1 MNDGAEVAAGVAS
14 VPWPHRADGSGPGL
28 PLSRKVVLTW
38 DYGITWPHVGPCPAL
53 VGMKALAACRL
64 EHILN
69 STEPAAYP
77 IRIRVAGRFVQA
89 DVPVIGCIRF
99 RTVTSWRTM
108 EREASTKGTAAPEFS
123 GAETCGGVMVR
134 GPASGNGERSGVY
147 YSESADLAPPRP
159 QARALYGD
167 RARYGDEARYGDQ
180 GWYGDED
187 QYGETAPYSEMNLGD
202 AGLQP
207 DGSVAASMGAGSLAA
222 ASPGWRGG
230 GGRWLLWPL
239 RIVLW
244 AALLV
249 IVFRGLTAIVFSHSQ
264 APAGGSATGSPAA
277 GTAAAGQFPVALAE
291 AYAAEFGRVYFGFSP
306 QSLLQREQALAAF
319 VPPSVSAADPNL
331 GWNGAGQVDL
341 QSLQVAGIKVQDSQ
355 HAVVTLLALISG
367 QLTELGVP
375 VAAAG
380 GGLVVTGEPAWLPAP
395 GKIVPPATAAP
406 RGSDPVAQSQLM
418 NELPAFFQAYA
429 SGDGAALGRFLA
441 PGTSL
446 AGLGGGVT
454 FDSISAL
461 HVPSGGGRTRQ
472 ITVTVIWQLPEQPQP
487 ATGNLGMASKLEM
500 TYGMSVVDL
509 QSGKWY
515 VKEIGASTEAV
526 GAR

>member
-1 MNDGAEVAAGVAS
+1 M
-14 VPWPHRADGSGPGL
+14 
-28 PLSRKVVLTW
+28 
-38 DYGITWPHVGPCPAL
+38 
-53 VGMKALAACRL
+53 
-64 EHILN
+64 
-69 STEPAAYP
+69 
-77 IRIRVAGRFVQA
+77 IRIRVAGRFVRA
-89 DVPVIGCIRF
+89 DVPVFGCIRF

-108 EREASTKGTAAPEFS
+108 EREASTKGTAAPGFP

-147 YSESADLAPPRP
+147 YPVSADLDPSRP
-159 QARALYGD
+159 QARALYSD
-167 RARYGDEARYGDQ
+167 QARYGDEAQYGDRD
-180 GWYGDED
+180 WSREAAP
-187 QYGETAPYSEMNLGD
+187 YGETDSFL
-202 AGLQP
+202 AGIQA
-207 DGSVAASMGAGSLAA
+207 DGMVAAGSVAA

-249 IVFRGLTAIVFSHSQ
+249 IAFRGLTAIVFNHT
-264 APAGGSATGSPAA
+264 SAPAA
-277 GTAAAGQFPVALAE
+277 GPVPGSTAAGNAAAGQFPVAAAE

-306 QSLLQREQALAAF
+306 QSQVQREQALAAF

-331 GWNGAGQVDL
+331 GWNGVGQVDL
-341 QSLQVAGIKVQDSQ
+341 QALQVAGIKVQDPQ
-355 HAVVTLLALISG
+355 HAVVTLLALIGG

-375 VAAAG
+375 VASSG

-395 GKIVPPATAAP
+395 GKILPPATATP
-406 RGSDPVAQSQLM
+406 GGSDQVAQSQLM

-429 SGDGAALGRFLA
+429 SGDSAALGRFLA
-441 PGTSL
+441 PGTTL

-454 FDSISAL
+454 FDSVSAL
-461 HVPSGGGRTRQ
+461 HVPPGGRTRQ